1 MATTKRRKQW
11 PRRRARVMRVT
22 ADTVGPGGSGGT
34 RTGSSPMAP
43 PQAGQCRASPSGEDA
58 ATSVGLCVPRPTP
71 ARAIS
76 AARSS
81 SPTRMREIAPPPSF
95 RHPRRVRSLHEL
107 CLLHTQVPTSSGH
120 RGRRRRC
127 RRRRCMC
134 SDARSAGQGARAWE
148 LGHTRDTEPP
158 RCMTQLLKIDLGL
171 RQGFDADGH
180 EIPMPIL
187 CAWVPEI
194 PAQRCRAARQN
205 VCLDGTQR

>member
-76 AARSS
+76 AAVLLPRACARSPLLLPS
-81 SPTRMREIAPPPSF
+81 GIRAECARYTSCAFCTRKCRRHPVIVDVVVVVVVVGACVRMRDP
-95 RHPRRVRSLHEL
+95 
-107 CLLHTQVPTSSGH
+107 
-120 RGRRRRC
+120 
-127 RRRRCMC
+127 
-134 SDARSAGQGARAWE
+134 QGRAWK

-171 RQGFDADGH
+171 RRGFDADGH

-187 CAWVPEI
+187 CAWLRRYQQRSVVVP
-194 PAQRCRAARQN
+194 PGRTC
-205 VCLDGTQR
+205 V